1 MNSLLVIKK
10 SMTMILT
17 LVIMLSLE
25 APVMAQGN
33 TVAPDRHVPA
43 ANRS

>member
-1 MNSLLVIKK
+1 MNSLPVIKK

-17 LVIMLSLE
+17 LVIMLSLV
-25 APVMAQGN
+25 ASVMAQGN
-33 TVAPDRHVPA
+33 SVAPDGNVPA